1 MGAGASASEQSQL
14 LAEARAGGATQE
26 EIDAYIAENNL
37 NTAQRPAQTQPSH
50 AQLTQM
56 GFSPDAV
63 AMALS
68 LGLESMEDATQ
79 WLLDHPDAGGG
90 DETDADVRDEEALL
104 HYAIAESIL
113 QKSRDNDLTTDEKRL
128 VPWATEVA
136 ELHEAR
142 RNGARFD
149 EKRFGELREALK
161 RERNAIDRGSIR
173 GTRADWV
180 TALNE
185 VDDLRRTDAS
195 ATRLVSKIR
204 ELERELLS
212 AAAHK
217 SEVDELRRRARLA
230 GADADEAER
239 KAARCDALLRRSAA
253 AHAEAEARRSE
264 VMAFSEDSGVGKETL
279 ERVYLYLKDKVHN
292 KEPLE
297 AEDVKAEVFGPHGVD
312 EQAGAELVPKVLQLI
327 LLEEDE
333 LLLKNLVKGVFVD
346 DPADDVD
353 ESDDDLALA
362 PVEAVLLAMAGA
374 DELAPAAFEAAS
386 RPTTTEVE
394 TKDEEAP
401 PQRRRRHIPPESD
414 DESDGRGG
422 WPEPEPEPA
431 ASPRRDDDTATRSTL
446 EQKLKDAKEAST
458 PPGSELDVS
467 MLTFAD
473 HDAQLEAIEVSLME
487 RNNAEEAARDK
498 WHDAILAKAR
508 IDLRVVGED
517 ASEAVSKGLED
528 VRERF
533 KKKRD
538 KVQDDAEK
546 LQRVDKEGH
555 QAIDDAR
562 EALER
567 FAACAS
573 RGLEEAAARSLK
585 NRIAARAR
593 LRAQLERRFS
603 ARMASGDINDVE
615 AQLKRQDNALEAHQ
629 AESLEESVSAEHLAM
644 VVADVAARDARGR
657 RRRADER
664 ASDRVKA
671 RRRLLERLS
680 MRTSNAEI
688 EFREWAELCRDDDR
702 NDLRERRLDEAK
714 LCGDVYGEL
723 KFLNAPVDPV
733 DITRLTRD
741 HDDQRKQLSDR
752 LARRHAEKRM
762 RCIEKVR
769 AADRDVSDAALEAL
783 DEKLCDER
791 RTALDALSDRHV
803 DALRGRLLLA
813 RVDANNVLQVLP
825 AAQRIGDGLAKAV
838 TDLRGDDL
846 RKQALEL
853 IERHA
858 AEHERV
864 DDMLADA
871 RLKQQEALRRRVRE
885 RLMRSEGVAKDEL
898 DEWSELEKDVDRREV
913 KACAAH
919 HASFC
924 GEAVGIC
931 ARAGGSAD
939 MNAVADLVRDHDEC
953 LRALAAR
960 LHDDRARRRGDLLR
974 RLAERKG
981 DVEGELVQLDA
992 DLEAERRQKM
1002 HEFVA
1007 ARRSK
1012 VLECVAKKG
1021 TLIVVASRGTV
1032 DETKSDSSDDE
1043 PVSQSERRRSEDYRA
1058 LFATLQRNEERAS
1071 ESRRERRVDDARRH
1085 KESIERRLARRRT
1098 QSRGASRSNG
1108 IMSPL
1113 TDVVAQIEAA
1123 RDSSSMARKLDA
1135 NRRREFVA
1143 RPAPPLAFSPSTGAD
1158 AVPARK
1164 FGRGMGFSSG
1174 PKSPEAKKDGALPK
1188 RVPPVLR
1195 AGSVR
1200 AGAGFSSK
1208 APMGAAEAKEE
1219 SKS

>member
-142 RNGARFD
+142 RTGARFD

-161 RERNAIDRGSIR
+161 RERNAIDRNSIS

-217 SEVDELRRRARLA
+217 SEVDELRRRARLS

-297 AEDVKAEVFGPHGVD
+297 AADVKDEVFGPHGVD

-346 DPADDVD
+346 DANDDID
-353 ESDDDLALA
+353 ESDDELALA
-362 PVEAVLLAMAGA
+362 PLEAALL
-374 DELAPAAFEAAS
+374 EAAS
-386 RPTTTEVE
+386 KPDTHVE
-394 TKDEEAP
+394 AEDAKP
-401 PQRRRRHIPPESD
+401 SRVRRHIPPESD
-414 DESDGRGG
+414 DESDGRGD
-422 WPEPEPEPA
+422 WPEPEPEAVP
-431 ASPRRDDDTATRSTL
+431 DTATRSTL
-446 EQKLKDAKEAST
+446 EEKLRAARARAPDEAS
-458 PPGSELDVS
+458 PLLVKNGPGDYVLN
-467 MLTFAD
+467 AD
-473 HDAQLEAIEVSLME
+473 WDYDDEEGVVEVTLVQ
-487 RNNAEEAARDK
+487 RDLAEEAARDR
-498 WHDAILAKAR
+498 WHDQILAKAQ

-517 ASEAVSKGLED
+517 AAEAVSKGLDD
-528 VRERF
+528 VRARF
-533 KKKRD
+533 QKKRD
-538 KVQDDAEK
+538 KVRDDAEK
-546 LQRVDKEGH
+546 ARRVDKEGQ

-567 FAACAS
+567 FAECAS
-573 RGLEEAAARSLK
+573 RGLEEAAARSLR

-603 ARMASGDINDVE
+603 ARMAAGNVDDVE
-615 AQLKRQDNALEAHQ
+615 AQLKRQDAALEAHQ
-629 AESLEESVSAEHLAM
+629 TENLEESVSAEHLAM
-644 VVADVAARDARGR
+644 TVADVAARDARGR

-671 RRRLLERLS
+671 RRRLLERLAS
-680 MRTSNAEI
+680 RTSNSET
-688 EFREWAELCRDDDR
+688 EFREWAELCRDDDQ
-702 NDLRERRLDEAK
+702 NDLRARRLDEAK

-733 DITRLTRD
+733 DVTRLTRD
-741 HDDQRKQLSDR
+741 HHDQRKQLSDR

-769 AADRDVSDAALEAL
+769 TSDRDAADAALEAL

-791 RTALDALSDRHV
+791 RQALDALSDRHV

-838 TDLRGDDL
+838 TELRSEDDL
-846 RKQALEL
+846 RKQALKL

-885 RLMRSEGVAKDEL
+885 RLMRSDDSIPKDEL
-898 DEWSELEKDVDRREV
+898 DEWSELEKEVDRREV

-974 RLAERKG
+974 RLAERKAQ

-1007 ARRSK
+1007 ARRSR
-1012 VLECVAKKG
+1012 VLECVAQKG
-1021 TLIVVASRGTV
+1021 TLIVVESKGTV
-1032 DETKSDSSDDE
+1032 DETKSQDSSDDDE
-1043 PVSQSERRRSEDYRA
+1043 PISQSERRRSEDYRA

-1085 KESIERRLARRRT
+1085 KECIERRLARRRT

-1108 IMSPL
+1108 VMSPL

-1143 RPAPPLAFSPSTGAD
+1143 RPAPSLAFSPSTGAD

-1174 PKSPEAKKDGALPK
+1174 PKSPEAKRDGALPK

-1208 APMGAAEAKEE
+1208 PVVGAAEAKEE
-1219 SKS
+1219 SKG

>member
-161 RERNAIDRGSIR
+161 RERNAIDRNAVR
-173 GTRADWV
+173 GMRADWV

-217 SEVDELRRRARLA
+217 SEVDELRRRARLS

-253 AHAEAEARRSE
+253 AHAEAESRRSE

-297 AEDVKAEVFGPHGVD
+297 AADVKAEVFGPHGVD

-353 ESDDDLALA
+353 ESDDELALA
-362 PVEAVLLAMAGA
+362 PVEAVLLAASKP
-374 DELAPAAFEAAS
+374 DTRVEA
-386 RPTTTEVE
+386 
-394 TKDEEAP
+394 EESKP
-401 PQRRRRHIPPESD
+401 HIPPESD

-422 WPEPEPEPA
+422 WPEPEPEA
-431 ASPRRDDDTATRSTL
+431 AARSPRRDDDTATRSTL
-446 EQKLKDAKEAST
+446 EQKLRDAKEAST

-473 HDAQLEAIEVSLME
+473 HDAQLEAIEVCLME
-487 RNNAEEAARDK
+487 RNNAEEAARDR
-498 WHDAILAKAR
+498 WHDAILAKAQ
-508 IDLRVVGED
+508 IDLRVIEED
-517 ASEAVSKGLED
+517 ASEAVAKGLDD
-528 VRERF
+528 VRDRF

-538 KVQDDAEK
+538 KVGADAEK

-555 QAIDDAR
+555 QAIEDAR

-567 FAACAS
+567 FAECAS

-593 LRAQLERRFS
+593 LRAQLEKRFS
-603 ARMASGDINDVE
+603 QRMAAGDINDVE
-615 AQLKRQDNALEAHQ
+615 AQLKRQDNALQAHQ
-629 AESLEESVSAEHLAM
+629 AASLEESVSAEHLAM

-688 EFREWAELCRDDDR
+688 EFREWAELCRDDDQ

-741 HDDQRKQLSDR
+741 HHDQRKQLSDR

-769 AADRDVSDAALEAL
+769 TADRDVSDAALEAL

-791 RTALDALSDRHV
+791 RQALDALSDRHV

-838 TDLRGDDL
+838 TDLQGDDL
-846 RKQALEL
+846 RKQALKL

-885 RLMRSEGVAKDEL
+885 RLMRSKDVATDEL
-898 DEWSELEKDVDRREV
+898 DEWSELEKEVDRREV

-939 MNAVADLVRDHDEC
+939 MSAVADLVRDHDEC

-1012 VLECVAKKG
+1012 VLECVAQKG
-1021 TLIVVASRGTV
+1021 TLIVVESKGTV
-1032 DETKSDSSDDE
+1032 DETKSQDSSDDE
-1043 PVSQSERRRSEDYRA
+1043 QVVSQSERRRSEDYRA

-1085 KESIERRLARRRT
+1085 KESIERRLARRRS
-1098 QSRGASRSNG
+1098 QSRQGQRQANG

-1143 RPAPPLAFSPSTGAD
+1143 RPAPSMAPGPSLAFSPSTGAD

-1174 PKSPEAKKDGALPK
+1174 PKSPEAKKEQGPK

-1208 APMGAAEAKEE
+1208 AVGVAEAKEE